1 MQLTEKWKKQNK
13 KTIPFIH
20 LPIKD
25 ALNYLM
31 GKNNITLI
39 CLADTTWYIQ

>member
-1 MQLTEKWKKQNK
+1 MQLTDRENEKKT
-13 KTIPFIH
+13 TIPFTH

-31 GKNNITLI
+31 GKNKITLMS
-39 CLADTTWYIQ
+39 A

>member
-1 MQLTEKWKKQNK
+1 MQLTDRENEKKP
-13 KTIPFIH
+13 KTIPFTH

-31 GKNNITLI
+31 GKNKISLI
-39 CLADTTWYIQ
+39 CLADTTWYIK

>member
-1 MQLTEKWKKQNK
+1 MTEKEK
-13 KTIPFIH
+13 KTKQKNPIPFTH